1 MKSPFWFILMVGLI
15 LSFLGCSDRSN
26 VWSTLNHAE
35 ALMEED
41 PKTAFNELLTIDTTQ
56 LKDTNE
62 VVLYSLLYYQLA
74 FKNNLALNPIYDLDE
89 MCVHLEKMGN
99 KERLMRGKFIK
110 GVIEYFKGDYN
121 HSLVSGLEA
130 EAMAEDI
137 GDTLYMARS
146 CEHLSD
152 VFNVSFNPIEQLYYV
167 DKAANLYAKIGKTE
181 NHLFSLVDKAKALF
195 NCNRANESIILIDS
209 LMPLISSSD
218 TILLCY
224 ALETR
229 ANSALQS
236 GNNQLALE
244 DIERVKVLNQPI
256 QIYPINTTLEYR
268 ALLANHQGDKAISV
282 IQSVYGDSLDTIEDF
297 SGLMAL
303 CDYNKQKGDY
313 QKALAYYDKAVEC
326 QNSRYFDTLKKGL
339 LKAQTD
345 YYETIVEKKSEAAL
359 HAHQKSVLVDIILI
373 LLILFLTV
381 FGVLCYYYF
390 KAQRR
395 ERLLELQE
403 KISIIEE
410 LDNTLQSKED
420 SLAQMQSILDSKDI
434 IIDNLKKEITLKKNE
449 ILSKELE
456 ISNRDIEITSKEI
469 EISTKVQEISN
480 KDRELSNKDRE
491 LSNKDRELSNKDLEI
506 SSKDEE
512 ISSLGRKFQD
522 IYAEHFEI
530 LNRLVAEY
538 RNKKNRPEK
547 VKLAFFADMEK
558 EFQKLQSPI
567 HIADLE
573 KLLETYHGHIVT
585 KLKEAIP
592 DIKKLTISSY
602 FTSLLGSPPSQ
613 YV

>member
-1 MKSPFWFILMVGLI
+1 M
-15 LSFLGCSDRSN
+15 
-26 VWSTLNHAE
+26 
-35 ALMEED
+35 
-41 PKTAFNELLTIDTTQ
+41 
-56 LKDTNE
+56 
-62 VVLYSLLYYQLA
+62 
-74 FKNNLALNPIYDLDE
+74 
-89 MCVHLEKMGN
+89 
-99 KERLMRGKFIK
+99 
-110 GVIEYFKGDYN
+110 
-121 HSLVSGLEA
+121 
-130 EAMAEDI
+130 
-137 GDTLYMARS
+137 
-146 CEHLSD
+146 
-152 VFNVSFNPIEQLYYV
+152 
-167 DKAANLYAKIGKTE
+167 
-181 NHLFSLVDKAKALF
+181 
-195 NCNRANESIILIDS
+195 
-209 LMPLISSSD
+209 
-218 TILLCY
+218 
-224 ALETR
+224 
-229 ANSALQS
+229 
-236 GNNQLALE
+236 
-244 DIERVKVLNQPI
+244 
-256 QIYPINTTLEYR
+256 
-268 ALLANHQGDKAISV
+268 
-282 IQSVYGDSLDTIEDF
+282 
-297 SGLMAL
+297 
-303 CDYNKQKGDY
+303 
-313 QKALAYYDKAVEC
+313 
-326 QNSRYFDTLKKGL
+326 
-339 LKAQTD
+339 
-345 YYETIVEKKSEAAL
+345 
-359 HAHQKSVLVDIILI
+359 
-373 LLILFLTV
+373 
-381 FGVLCYYYF
+381 LCYYYF

-592 DIKKLTISSY
+592 DIKKADYIFLLHLFAGFAPKSICLICDITIGNFYNKKKRWKEKLAALDSPHKDE
-602 FTSLLGSPPSQ
+602 FILLIS
-613 YV
+613 